1 MAYGTEIS
9 AEKSKIMTYSMNI
22 IGADISIN
30 GQMLEEV
37 TILSTWDLATLCKDG
52 TCSAEVCIRIASAMA
67 AMARLKRIW
76 RCNTISF
83 ASKVRLYIIIIII
96 NPLTARVVEAPQMIL
111 QPVFSIFPCSPLPS
125 GTCQTPGL
133 SIP

>member
-30 GQMLEEV
+30 GQMLQEV

-67 AMARLKRIW
+67 AMARLKKTC
-76 RCNTISF
+76 RCNTFSF
-83 ASKVRLYIIIIII
+83 TSKFKLYKSLVTSILLCVGEMWTLFADSGGKIIK
-96 NPLTARVVEAPQMIL
+96 AFESSA
-111 QPVFSIFPCSPLPS
+111 
-125 GTCQTPGL
+125 L
-133 SIP
+133 SLIHI